1 MATGLFTKA
10 RKRLKSAAKFLDVDR
25 EVLEKLKY
33 PKETLAA
40 TLAVRIA
47 GAIRSHGT
55 KAFFAS

>member
-1 MATGLFTKA
+1 MFTEA

-47 GAIRSHGT
+47 GAIQSHGT